1 MPPITKLFFRI
12 CCAYAR
18 RWSRQLHAAEKGLHT
33 TYLGTVALF
42 AHGAY
47 AYAAGALL
55 VVVVLLML
63 AGEE

>member
-1 MPPITKLFFRI
+1 MPPIIRSFFRL
-12 CCAYAR
+12 CCAVAR
-18 RWSRQLHAAEKGLHT
+18 HWSRQLHMAEKGLHT
-33 TYLGTVALF
+33 AYLASVATF

-55 VVVVLLML
+55 VVVVLLLL